1 MTQRRK
7 VAKDRTGKERVKI
20 GRRSLGAYEKIVLMD
35 SPTAKQPSD
44 FCELG
49 NELLDSIINSAAFS
63 PQAN

>member
-7 VAKDRTGKERVKI
+7 VVRKSRKESVKI

-35 SPTAKQPSD
+35 SPSFKQPTD

-49 NELLDSIINSAAFS
+49 NELFGSIIEKEFIKQLNY
-63 PQAN
+63 